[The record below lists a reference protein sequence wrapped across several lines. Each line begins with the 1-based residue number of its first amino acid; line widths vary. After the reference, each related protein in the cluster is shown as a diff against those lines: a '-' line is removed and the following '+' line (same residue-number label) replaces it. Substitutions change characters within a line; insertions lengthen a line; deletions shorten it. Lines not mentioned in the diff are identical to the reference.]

1 MSFLKKKLTNY
12 LNDFFEEKA
21 IQVMCWDSK
30 TDGEIHFY
38 LNLQSYP
45 PIGALINMETNS
57 KLFKIESLE
66 IQSSRGSFCIA
77 KGNFIN

>member
-12 LNDFFEEKA
+12 LNDYFKEKA

-38 LNLQSYP
+38 INLQSYP

-57 KLFKIESLE
+57 KMFQIESLE
-66 IQSSRGSFCIA
+66 IQSSRGAFCIA
-77 KGNFIN
+77 KGNFID

>member
-1 MSFLKKKLTNY
+1 MSFLKNKLTNY
-12 LNDFFEEKA
+12 LNNFFEEKA